1 MTQTTPFTAAEVAD
15 IRRFCGF
22 PAFAAFG
29 YIFGASGMANMDVQI
44 QGMSDAEQV
53 VVRTVYLANLTALEA
68 AVLTAGTNMGTDVAA
83 VWTRNRTEVADRQ
96 ALFDMKRRELCA
108 FIGVSP
114 GAGLGRGGGRV
125 SRA

>member
-22 PAFAAFG
+22 PAYATFG
-29 YIFGASGMANMDVQI
+29 YFFGAAGMANMDLQI
-44 QGMSDAEQV
+44 QGMSNEEQA
-53 VVRTVYLANLTALEA
+53 VVRTVYLTNLTALEA

-96 ALFDMKRRELCA
+96 ALFNMKRRELCA
-108 FIGVSP
+108 FIGVAP
-114 GAGLGRGGGRV
+114 GPGLGAGGGRV
-125 SRA
+125 VRA